1 MPPRRCYKY
10 IKLGLVKK
18 MAFEELIPLIKRYK
32 DDGES
37 VYSTWFVN
45 GQERLAAFRAIRAGV
60 KRVIDEI
67 KNDSFGNDF
76 KGSSLE
82 IVLNSITEQ
91 KQVFTGA
98 AHAFYWKPKL
108 RIPDIYE
115 NIENK
120 KAFGSFLEG
129 CLGASG
135 EPEVLHEI
143 LKLSKK
149 DIKGLGPAAANILYF
164 LHPTVVPP
172 FNTAILNGFNAVFGD
187 KKKLGSW
194 ESYLEMREVLVG
206 ANDELR
212 NYLSKD
218 LGAISGLM
226 FEVGSGRLPL
236 QSTAGETADKE
247 KARIET
253 LMRKRHQEVL
263 ASKHDESEHTKV
275 QYFLLKAGATLGY
288 DVAVAS
294 NDRSREYDGERLS
307 FISLQELPKMD
318 LPTPVL
324 ETVELIDVLWFKK
337 GTNQVECAFEIEKS
351 TSIYSGLLRLKDL
364 LCSVDIEDFK
374 LYVLIPDDRKRE
386 MQAQLNRPAFSD
398 LRDNVSYIVF
408 SDLCCHFD
416 SICRLGEDYR
426 ILKKIS
432 QTAV

>member
-1 MPPRRCYKY
+1 
-10 IKLGLVKK
+10 
-18 MAFEELIPLIKRYK
+18 MAFEELIPLIKKYR
-32 DDGES
+32 DDAES

-45 GQERLAAFRAIRAGV
+45 GQERLAAFRAIGAGV

-67 KNDSFGNDF
+67 KSDTFGNDF

-82 IVLNSITEQ
+82 VVLNSITEQ
-91 KQVFTGA
+91 KQVFMGA

-115 NIENK
+115 NTENK
-120 KAFGSFLEG
+120 RAFGSFLEG
-129 CLGASG
+129 CLGASS
-135 EPEVLHEI
+135 ESEVLHEI

-172 FNTAILNGFNAVFGD
+172 FNTAILNGFNAVFRD

-194 ESYLEMREVLVG
+194 ESYLDMREVLVK
-206 ANDELR
+206 ANDDLR
-212 NYLSKD
+212 GHLSKD

-226 FEVGSGRLPL
+226 FEVGSGRIPL
-236 QSTAGETADKE
+236 QSTAGEIAWKE
-247 KARIET
+247 KTRIEA
-253 LMRKRHQEVL
+253 LAKKRHQEVL
-263 ASKHDESEHTKV
+263 ASKGAENEHTKI
-275 QYFLLKAGATLGY
+275 QYFLARAGASLGY

-294 NDRSREYDGERLS
+294 NDRSREYNGERLS
-307 FISLQELPKMD
+307 SISLQELPQMD
-318 LPTPVL
+318 LPPAVS
-324 ETVELIDVLWFKK
+324 ETVALIDVIWFKK

-364 LCSVDIEDFK
+364 LCSVDVNDFK
-374 LYVLIPDDRKRE
+374 LYVLIPDNRKRE
-386 MQAQLNRPAFSD
+386 MLAQLNRPAFSD

-408 SDLCCHFD
+408 SDLCCHVD
-416 SICRLGEDYR
+416 SICRLGDDYR

-432 QTAV
+432 QSAV

>member
-1 MPPRRCYKY
+1 
-10 IKLGLVKK
+10 
-18 MAFEELIPLIKRYK
+18 MAFDGLIPLIKGYK

-45 GQERLAAFRAIRAGV
+45 GQERLAAFRAIRTGV

-67 KNDSFGNDF
+67 KNDAFGNDF

-82 IVLNSITEQ
+82 VVLNSITEQ

-129 CLGASG
+129 CLAASG
-135 EPEVLHEI
+135 ESEVLHEI

-149 DIKGLGPAAANILYF
+149 NIKGLGPAAANILYF

-226 FEVGSGRLPL
+226 FEIGSGRLPL
-236 QSTAGETADKE
+236 QSTAGEVAEKE
-247 KARIET
+247 KVRIEA

-275 QYFLLKAGATLGY
+275 QYFLLKAGSSLGY

-294 NDRSREYDGERLS
+294 NDRSREYNGERLS
-307 FISLQELPKMD
+307 SISLPELPRMD
-318 LPTPVL
+318 LPSPVL

-337 GTNQVECAFEIEKS
+337 GTNKVECAFEIEKS

-364 LCSVDIEDFK
+364 LCSVDLNDFK

-386 MQAQLNRPAFSD
+386 MLAQLNRPAFSD
-398 LRDNVSYIVF
+398 LRDNVSFIVF
-408 SDLCCHFD
+408 SDLCCHVE